1 LAGAGHLVNLAQRFD
16 LAAAASAEGIRRS
29 EVTLRPIDPRL
40 GSEVEYIRILTRMLN
55 GMLAEAKR
63 EILPVAA
70 AERRLLT
77 MDSLGD
83 RISGVF
89 GLFRRLAERLK
100 DQAQGLAR
108 GLVEVEAA
116 RHTERFRE
124 VATSALGV
132 DLKAVIKQSDIADV
146 VQLAAERNASLID
159 GLAADTVKKV
169 EQATLENLTSG
180 GTARQL
186 EKQLTD
192 DLGVA
197 KRRARF
203 IARDQS
209 AKLTGDLNRIRQTQ
223 VGVKKYRWAT
233 ARDERVRASHR
244 ANEGKTFSWDSP
256 PSTGH
261 PGSAPNCRCRAIA
274 VIEIDGVDF
283 SSRSK
288 QQGDPAVWANPS
300 AGLTPAQRS
309 RALREQRKFQA
320 LRAESP

>member
-1 LAGAGHLVNLAQRFD
+1 MNLAQRFD
-16 LAAAASAEGIRRS
+16 AAALAREAGVRRP
-29 EVTLRPIDPRL
+29 EITLRPIDPRL
-40 GSEVEYIRILTRMLN
+40 SGEMEYQRILARMVA
-55 GMLAEAKR
+55 GIFAAAR
-63 EILPVAA
+63 ASILPQAA
-70 AERRLLT
+70 TERSLLT

-180 GTARQL
+180 GTAKQL

-197 KRRARF
+197 KRRAKF

-223 VGVKKYRWAT
+223 VGVKRYRWAT

-283 SSRSK
+283 SSKSK
-288 QQGDPAVWANPS
+288 QQGDPPVWANPS

-309 RALREQRKFQA
+309 RALREQRKYQA